1 MLQQKSRHRPSSPG
15 HTPTSCTFR
24 SQVTRLEPKQTVR
37 ARFMV
42 LPRHRYSSPRSSL
55 KGRRAS
61 HGGHFAGKG
70 DRTVG
75 EPSFHCGA
83 ESVRWTCVSMPGL
96 DAWPGPWMN
105 LGSDTAYLKGVRGP
119 HTDHLGSDSE
129 GPGSQQSSGETSS
142 LTLIGHLGSPVYLN
156 TEHSHEAPSRPRCP
170 RRGLEAGL
178 THQGC

>member
-1 MLQQKSRHRPSSPG
+1 
-15 HTPTSCTFR
+15 
-24 SQVTRLEPKQTVR
+24 
-37 ARFMV
+37 MV

-55 KGRRAS
+55 KGRGAS

-105 LGSDTAYLKGVRGP
+105 LGSDTAHLKGVRGP

-156 TEHSHEAPSRPRCP
+156 TEGSHEAPSRPRCP
-170 RRGLEAGL
+170 CRGLEAGL
-178 THQGC
+178 THQGCWSARVPHPP